1 MELVEFFGVIAIVL
15 LFTKWFEPIQGPKN
29 KVVEWLIGKVVWLGM
44 KWKPLFSLTRVVKLL
59 TCPFCLSFW
68 TLLYIT
74 HNLFIAAS
82 GSIVAMIVDNTIVK
96 TQNND

>member
-29 KVVEWLIGKVVWLGM
+29 KVVTWLIDKVVWLGM
-44 KWKPLFSLTRVVKLL
+44 KWKPLFSLTRIVKLL

>member
-15 LFTKWFEPIQGPKN
+15 LFTKWFEPIQGPKD
-29 KVVEWLIGKVVWLGM
+29 KVVAWLIDKVVWLGM
-44 KWKPLFSLTRVVKLL
+44 KWKPLFSLTRIVKLL